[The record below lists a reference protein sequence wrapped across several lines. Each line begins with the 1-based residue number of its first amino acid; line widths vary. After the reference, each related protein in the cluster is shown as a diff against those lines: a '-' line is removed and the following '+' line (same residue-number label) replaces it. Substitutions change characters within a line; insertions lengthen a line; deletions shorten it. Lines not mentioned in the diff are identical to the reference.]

1 MDIQAYITIGI
12 ILGAIVLFVTELVSI
27 DLVAILIMVSLMIF
41 GIISPEE
48 GVAGFSNSATITV
61 AFMFVLSAALLKT
74 GALQHLT
81 YSLSKTFKKNF
92 KLGMGL
98 MIGLIALI
106 SAFVNNTPVVAVFIP
121 VVIQIGYSSGIS
133 PAKMLIPLS
142 FASIFGGSCTL
153 IGSSTNIL
161 VHGIAQRE
169 GLEGFGMFQLAP
181 LGLVLVTVGIIYLV
195 VIGIR
200 LLPNR
205 KPQELS
211 EKFGTRDYLMEI
223 ELTEEDSSIGKMIMH
238 SDLVQELSM
247 DIIEVRRG
255 KNIFNLPQGDFVLR
269 PSDVLKIRCDREN
282 IKLLKDRVKL
292 LTGSP
297 LKIDGD
303 NLKGRNSTLVELVV
317 TSNSEFEAKTL
328 KEVDFR
334 RRFRSVPL
342 AIRHREE
349 ILHNNLYD
357 TRIKAGDVILAETK
371 NHFLNELRKMDG
383 QRRNPFF
390 ILSED
395 LLVDFKKK
403 RFYLV
408 ASVIFAMV
416 ALAALNILPI
426 MVGAISA
433 VAVLVLT
440 KTMSMKN
447 VYEAINWKIIFLL
460 AGALTLG
467 TAMKNTGLDVTIA
480 GLLID
485 NLGVWG
491 PIAILSG
498 LYITTSWL
506 TELMSNNATAA
517 LLAPIAIQT
526 AEAMNLSP
534 VPFLIAITFAASAS
548 FMTPVGYQ
556 TNTMVYSAGN
566 YKFLDFVKV
575 GFLLNIIFWLTATF
589 LIPIFYPF

>member
-1 MDIQAYITIGI
+1 MELQIYITIGV
-12 ILGAIVLFVTELVSI
+12 ILGAIILFVTELVTI
-27 DLVAILIMVSLMIF
+27 DLVAILIMVTLMLF
-41 GIISPEE
+41 GVITPEE

-81 YSLSKTFKKNF
+81 YSLANTFKKNF
-92 KLGMGL
+92 KLGMAL

-133 PAKMLIPLS
+133 PTKMLIPLS

-161 VHGIAQRE
+161 VHGIAQKE

-181 LGLVLVTVGIIYLV
+181 MGLVLVTIGILYLV
-195 VIGIR
+195 MIGIR

-205 KPQELS
+205 KSQNLS

-223 ELTEEDSSIGKMIMH
+223 ELTREDSSVETMIMH
-238 SDLVQELSM
+238 SDLVKELNM
-247 DIIEVRRG
+247 DIIEVRRK

-269 PSDVLKIRCDREN
+269 AGDILKVRCDREN
-282 IKLLKDRVKL
+282 IKQLKDRVKL
-292 LTGSP
+292 LSGSP

-303 NLKGRNSTLVELVV
+303 NLKGRNSTLVELVI
-317 TSNSEFEAKTL
+317 TSDSEFESKTL

-334 RRFRSVPL
+334 RRYRSVPL

-349 ILHNNLYD
+349 IVHNNLYD
-357 TRIKAGDVILAETK
+357 TKIKAGDVILAETK
-371 NHFLNELRKMDG
+371 NHYLEELRKMDNK
-383 QRRNPFF
+383 RKSPFF

-395 LLVDFKKK
+395 LLVDFNKKK
-403 RFYLV
+403 FSLV
-408 ASVIFAMV
+408 AGVILMMV
-416 ALAALNILPI
+416 VLAAFDIIPI

-433 VAVLVLT
+433 VAVLVLS
-440 KTMSMKN
+440 KTLTMKD
-447 VYEAINWKIIFLL
+447 VYEAINWKVIFLL

-467 TAMKNTGLDVTIA
+467 TALKNTELDVSIA
-480 GLLID
+480 NLLID
-485 NLGVWG
+485 HLGVWG

-526 AEAMNLSP
+526 AEVMNLSP
-534 VPFLIAITFAASAS
+534 IPFLMAVTFAASAS

-566 YKFLDFVKV
+566 YKFFDFVKV
-575 GFLLNIIFWLTATF
+575 GFLLNILFWIAATF
-589 LIPIFYPF
+589 LIPVFYPF